1 MVLMDDNFASI
12 VNAVEEGRSIYDNIQ
27 KFLIFLLSCNAGE
40 LMLMLFAS
48 LLGWPTPLL
57 PVQLLWMNL
66 VTDGFPALALAMEP
80 PEPGL
85 MSRPPRSPRASIL
98 SWQLGSA
105 ILFRGLLLAAVSL
118 VAFVLLLGPDGE
130 DVATARTMA
139 FCIMVYGQLFL
150 ALAARS
156 RVWTFWQL
164 GPTTNLYVFA
174 AVAVSALLQVGI
186 IALPFTREIF
196 DVTTHRPMAWGVVFA
211 LALIPVTVIE
221 LVKLGCQFF
230 GRTDQSASVG
240 ASS

>member
-1 MVLMDDNFASI
+1 
-12 VNAVEEGRSIYDNIQ
+12 
-27 KFLIFLLSCNAGE
+27 
-40 LMLMLFAS
+40 
-48 LLGWPTPLL
+48 
-57 PVQLLWMNL
+57 MNL

-105 ILFRGLLLAAVSL
+105 ILLRGLLLAAVTFG
-118 VAFVLLLGPDGE
+118 AFALLLGPEGE

-174 AVAVSALLQVGI
+174 AVALSGLLQFGI
-186 IALPFTREIF
+186 IALLSTRTIF
-196 DVTTHRPMAWGVVFA
+196 QATTLSPMEWVVLLA
-211 LALIPVTVIE
+211 LALAPVTAIE
-221 LVKLGCQFF
+221 LVKLGYQLF
-230 GRTDQSASVG
+230 GRSPSTLPSNSRN
-240 ASS
+240 